1 MLNRLGAATGEV
13 IEVIDGGKHKRHQ
26 IRTVIFRAKA

>member
-1 MLNRLGAATGEV
+1 V